1 MKHRLLMLLA
11 CLFTVVGGAFSQ
23 TKVNGVVVDQESGSP
38 VIGVS
43 VLVVGTDVGTV
54 TDSNGKFSL
63 TVPEGKSQLRFS
75 YVGMETLEV
84 SARPQ
89 MRIVLRNGDTNLD
102 EIVVTAMGMSRQQK
116 SLGYSAQTLDNG
128 QLTAGKMTD
137 VTSSLAGKVAGV
149 QVNTTSSDPG
159 QANSVIIRGIS
170 SINGNNQ
177 PLYVVDGV
185 PLQQTTFSGTQ
196 KGQDEFA
203 NAVGGISNVNPND
216 IENMTILK
224 GAAATALY
232 GSRAANGVIMIT
244 TKQGKKNGERN
255 FQISYDGSVQWR
267 SVSTLPEMQNRFGQ
281 GWNGKQ
287 TFIENG
293 SWGPELDG
301 STQVYGPIWNHQQL
315 IHKYSALEDNIK
327 DFYDTGVSTSH
338 SVALNGVSSDQK
350 MTYYLSYGY
359 SSDNGIIPGD
369 KDTYKRNTI
378 AYRGSYDA
386 TDWLKLSSSV
396 NLATSN
402 TNTVGTYQGTSM
414 IDGILE
420 FPRDISLVDRKDLS
434 SPFNTPEA
442 WYTPYGITNPYWA
455 IENNYNQN
463 DSKQVFGKIQA
474 DIKPLRQ
481 LTLTYRFG
489 FDYTDY
495 DHKLGVPEINLDDA
509 LINEDYGYGPS
520 HMNQSGYVSTTY
532 MRKYELN
539 HDFLA
544 NWQDKYLD
552 GKLDVNVMAG
562 VNMSERYQ
570 TYSRNQTDGLTF
582 YTGFWDLSNGA
593 TKTEIYENQ
602 QKRRNVGLLG
612 DITLGWDEMLYLE
625 LTARNDW
632 SSTLP
637 LEKNSYFYP
646 GATLSW
652 IFTRMIPKNNI
663 LDFGKI
669 RLAYGK
675 TGNDADVYQVY
686 PRYVQ
691 GYSNGYY
698 ANDLTKFPFNGVNAF
713 QAAATVGSSSL
724 KPEMTTEFEVGLN
737 LAFLQN
743 RINVDFSFYNRN
755 TNDQI
760 FTLPVDPA
768 TGYNYMVT
776 NFGKVRNSGI
786 ELLVN
791 TTPIKTKNFR
801 WDLGFNFA
809 KNTNE
814 VVSMPASLEGGM
826 VNINSFSAGNDAVYM
841 RAVEGLPMG
850 ELFTYLPQYTDDGQL
865 IVGESGQPLLTNE
878 VKDTGKN
885 VNPDWT
891 GGITTSLSAY
901 GFTLSAALDIR
912 KGGYMFSRTK
922 NLMQFTGNGEATIYN
937 GRNPFVIP
945 NSVVQIGTK
954 PGKDADGNDIEIP
967 VYGENTTPIFTF
979 DGTYQEY
986 FNDYGAGEGGE
997 FYLLNRSYVKLRNV
1011 TLAYTLPKS
1020 LARKL
1025 YLSEVTL
1032 SVFANN
1038 LFTWTHKSNR
1048 YIDPETSSYGND
1060 LEGLFGELY
1069 SNPACRT
1076 FGFNVGVKF

>member
-1 MKHRLLMLLA
+1 MKKRLTVFLA
-11 CLFTVVGGAFSQ
+11 CLFLSIGTMLAQ
-23 TKVNGVVVDQESGSP
+23 TKVNGIVVSQEDNQP
-38 VIGVS
+38 VVGVS
-43 VLVVGTDVGTV
+43 VLVVGTNVGTV
-54 TDSNGKFSL
+54 TGADGRFSL

-89 MRIVLRNGDTNLD
+89 MRIVLRSGDTNLD
-102 EIVVTAMGMSRQQK
+102 EIVVTAMGISRQQK
-116 SLGYSAQTLDNG
+116 TLGYSAQSLDNED
-128 QLTAGKMTD
+128 LTLGKMSD
-137 VTSSLAGKVAGV
+137 VTSALAGKVAGV
-149 QVNTTSSDPG
+149 QINSTSSDPG

-170 SINGNNQ
+170 SINGSNQ

-185 PLQQTTFSGTQ
+185 PLQQTQFSGTQ

-203 NAVGGISNVNPND
+203 NAVGGISNINPND
-216 IENMTILK
+216 IETMTVLK

-244 TKQGKKNGERN
+244 TKSGKKQGDKN

-267 SVSTLPEMQNRFGQ
+267 QVSTMPKLQNQFGQ

-293 SWGPELDG
+293 SWGPEFDG
-301 STQVYGPIWNHQQL
+301 SQQVYGPIWNHQQL
-315 IHKYSALEDNIK
+315 IHKYEAVESNIE
-327 DFYDTGVSTSH
+327 DFYDVGVSTSH
-338 SVALNGVSSDQK
+338 SVALNGVSDDSK

-359 SSDNGIIPGD
+359 TSDNGIIPGD
-369 KDTYKRNTI
+369 KDTYKRSTI

-386 TDWLKLSSSV
+386 TKWMKLTSSV
-396 NLATSN
+396 NFAKTN

-455 IENNYNQN
+455 IENNYNHN
-463 DSKQVFGKIQA
+463 DAKQVFGKIQA

-509 LINEDYGYGPS
+509 LINEDYGYAPS
-520 HMNQSGYVSTTY
+520 NMNQSGYVSTTY
-532 MRKYELN
+532 LRKYELN

-552 GKLDVNVMAG
+552 GKLDVNLMAG

-570 TYSRNQTDGLTF
+570 SYSRNQTDGLTF
-582 YTGFWDLSNGA
+582 YTGFWDLSNGS
-593 TKTEIYENQ
+593 TKTEIMENQ
-602 QKRRNVGLLG
+602 YKRRAVGLFG
-612 DITLGWDEMLYLE
+612 DLTLGWDEMLFLD

-652 IFTRMIPKNNI
+652 IFTRLVPKNDI
-663 LDFGKI
+663 LTFGKV
-669 RLAYGK
+669 RVAYGK
-675 TGNDADVYQVY
+675 TGNDANVYQVY

-691 GYSNGYY
+691 AYSNGYY
-698 ANDLTKFPFNGVNAF
+698 AADLTKFPFSGVNAF
-713 QAAATVGSSSL
+713 QAASTCGSADL
-724 KPEMTTEFEVGLN
+724 KPEMTTEFEIGLN
-737 LAFLQN
+737 LAFFNN
-743 RINVDFSFYNRN
+743 RINIDASYYNRN
-755 TNDQI
+755 TDDQI

-768 TGYNYMVT
+768 TGYNFMVT
-776 NFGKVRNSGI
+776 NFGKVNNKGF

-791 TTPIKTKNFR
+791 TIPVQTKNFR
-801 WDLGFNFA
+801 WELGFNFS
-809 KNTNE
+809 KNKNK
-814 VVSMPASLEGGM
+814 VVSMPESLDGGM
-826 VNINSFSAGNDAVYM
+826 VNINSFSAGDDAVYM

-850 ELFTYLPQYTDDGQL
+850 ELFTYLPQYTEDGKL
-865 IVGESGQPLLTNE
+865 IVGASGQPLLTDE

-891 GGITTSLSAY
+891 GGVTTALSAY

-922 NLMQFTGNGEATIYN
+922 NLMQFTGNGEATLYN
-937 GRNPFVIP
+937 ERRPFIIP
-945 NSVVQIGTK
+945 NSVY
-954 PGKDADGNDIEIP
+954 ADGT
-967 VYGENTTPIFTF
+967 ENTSPIYLA
-979 DGTYQEY
+979 DQSYQDY
-986 FNDYGAGEGGE
+986 FNNYGAAEGGE
-997 FYLLNRSYVKLRNV
+997 FYLLDRSFVKLRNI
-1011 TLAYTLPKS
+1011 TLAYSLPKS
-1020 LARKL
+1020 LVRKL

-1032 SVFANN
+1032 SLFANN
-1038 LFTWTHKSNR
+1038 VFTWTHKANR

-1069 SNPACRT
+1069 SNPACRN